1 MKGIK
6 EMVVAVLLGLLLAA
20 PAWAACTCDDD
31 SLTNTDGT
39 WVITTPSTT
48 TTTLPWV
55 EMCEWRP
62 RPWSAER
69 PGLKRCGPPS
79 ELSNW
84 CTIPMERVCW
94 WERR

>member
-31 SLTNTDGT
+31 SLVGDT